1 MGLSEVSNI
10 LWRERELL
18 ELLLFKLDEEQLVL
32 TSGRMRWLARATKEV
47 EMVLGEIR
55 RTELARSIEV
65 DAAARALGLEP
76 NPSLT
81 KLADASPEPWAGL
94 LREHRAAFLAMT
106 AEINQL
112 AELNRDLLTNGQT
125 AARDALL
132 SMGGDDEGT
141 YTPSGSTV
149 STMPRARLWDEAM

>member
-1 MGLSEVSNI
+1 MGLSEVSTI

-47 EMVLGEIR
+47 EMVLCEIR
-55 RTELARSIEV
+55 RTEVARAIEV
-65 DAAARALGLEP
+65 DAAAKALGLDP

-81 KLADASPEPWAGL
+81 RLADASPEPWASL

-112 AELNRDLLTNGQT
+112 AEINRDLLTSGQKST
-125 AARDALL
+125 RDALL
-132 SMGGDDEGT
+132 TLSEDEGT
-141 YTPSGSTV
+141 YTPHGQPVTTV
-149 STMPRARLWDEAM
+149 PRARLWDEAM

>member
-47 EMVLGEIR
+47 ELVLSEIR
-55 RTELARSIEV
+55 RTEVARAIEV
-65 DAAARALGLEP
+65 DAAAKALGLEP
-76 NPSLT
+76 NPSLGR
-81 KLADASPEPWAGL
+81 LADASPEPWAGL
-94 LREHRAAFLAMT
+94 LRDHRAAFLAMT

-112 AELNRDLLTNGQT
+112 AELNRDLLTSGQK
-125 AARDALL
+125 AAQDTLL
-132 SMGGDDEGT
+132 SLSEDEGT
-141 YTPSGSTV
+141 YTPAGSTV
-149 STMPRARLWDEAM
+149 SSVPRARLWDEAM

>member
-55 RTELARSIEV
+55 RTELARAIEV
-65 DAAARALGLEP
+65 DAAAAALGLEP

-81 KLADASPEPWAGL
+81 RLADASPEPWAGL
-94 LREHRAAFLAMT
+94 LREHRAAFLSMT
-106 AEINQL
+106 VEINQL
-112 AELNRDLLTNGQT
+112 AELNRDLLTGGQK

-132 SMGGDDEGT
+132 SMSEDEGT
-141 YTPSGSTV
+141 YSPTGSTV
-149 STMPRARLWDEAM
+149 STVPRARLWDEAM

>member
-55 RTELARSIEV
+55 RTEVARAIEV
-65 DAAARALGLEP
+65 DAAARALGLEA
-76 NPSLT
+76 NPSLS
-81 KLADASPEPWAGL
+81 KLADAAPEPWAGL
-94 LREHRAAFLAMT
+94 LRDHRAAFLAMT
-106 AEINQL
+106 TEINQL
-112 AELNRDLLTNGQT
+112 AEINRDLLTSGQK

-132 SMGGDDEGT
+132 TLTEDERT
-141 YTPSGSTV
+141 YTPHGQTV
-149 STMPRARLWDEAM
+149 SSVPRARLWDEAM